1 MRILESAAK
10 HGKLPY
16 CRLYEKH
23 FPSGEAD
30 GFIDLG
36 QGALLAV
43 GLCSRSEP
51 QNFPVQTRGLMKK
64 LIMTLALVLATGTAY
79 GYECKVCH
87 SKNPA
92 MVRMHKALQ
101 GRNCFDC
108 HKMGEK
114 LMGKGIPKD
123 KAAQIKRRES
133 EQICFEC
140 HKK

>member
-1 MRILESAAK
+1 
-10 HGKLPY
+10 
-16 CRLYEKH
+16 
-23 FPSGEAD
+23 
-30 GFIDLG
+30 
-36 QGALLAV
+36 
-43 GLCSRSEP
+43 
-51 QNFPVQTRGLMKK
+51 MKK
-64 LIMTLALVLATGTAY
+64 LIPALALLLMASGAY
-79 GYECKVCH
+79 GFECKVCH

-108 HKMGEK
+108 HRMGEK

-140 HKK
+140 HLPPKASAAKPAN